1 MDQDDVEPSCKG
13 QVEDEKEQR
22 KTKTIWKNIN
32 ASDLLDGYSEGVK
45 KLLDNVIPFL
55 APPNSEWPESVLQ
68 TNQHGCN
75 FGHLVRAFNSER
87 CDVYVKDLKN
97 QDETAL
103 ILCECKYWEAGI
115 DIGTMNGIIEGISK
129 QWTWEVAVVFCP
141 RIAKFRSEWN
151 YNSIGCVKID
161 CKNASV
167 EWIFQPESESGRE
180 QLVIVMEIPNCKV

>member
-1 MDQDDVEPSCKG
+1 MTLNIPVKG
-13 QVEDEKEQR
+13 KR
-22 KTKTIWKNIN
+22 KTKKGKRKTRKDIK
-32 ASDLLDGYSEGVK
+32 ASDLLEGYSRGVQ
-45 KLLDNVIPFL
+45 KLLNHVIPFL
-55 APPNSEWPESVLQ
+55 APPNSEWPESILQ

-75 FGHLVRAFNSER
+75 FGHLVRAVNSER

-103 ILCECKYWEAGI
+103 ILCECIYWEAGI

-129 QWTWEVAVVFCP
+129 QWTWELVVVFCP
-141 RIAKFRSEWN
+141 RVAKFRSEWN

-161 CKNASV
+161 CKNANV
-167 EWIFQPESESGRE
+167 EWIFEPENESSRE